1 MATYQIPAPERMNC
15 NGDISTNWK
24 TFREAYHDYLIAT
37 GLDQKDKKIQIATLK
52 SLMGTEYKKILKRL
66 QLSAED
72 MKDPKIIL
80 DKLQDHFV
88 PERNILYE
96 RYIFH
101 NTEQQAHETIDQ
113 FVIKLRQL
121 AEPCKFGALEDEMV
135 RDRLVLGCKDS
146 AARTRLFREK
156 DCNLKKSIESLR
168 ISEATSEQLKKI
180 QKEGTQEP
188 VNFVKKEVAKK
199 LSAQKQPEGPRTG
212 STGQGR
218 QSKEGRECRYCGG
231 LHVRD
236 KKNAQRLEKRAESVG
251 NLITSKLF
259 VCKGRA
265 CITCKRSQPQMM
277 SQSTTP
283 KQWEH

>member
-72 MKDPKIIL
+72 MKDPKISL
-80 DKLQDHFV
+80 DKLENHFL

-96 RYIFH
+96 RYLFH
-101 NTEQQAHETIDQ
+101 DMEQQAHETIDQ

-146 AARTRLFREK
+146 AARARLFREK
-156 DCNLKKSIESLR
+156 DCNLKKSIESLW

-180 QKEGTQEP
+180 QNT
-188 VNFVKKEVAKK
+188 
-199 LSAQKQPEGPRTG
+199 
-212 STGQGR
+212 
-218 QSKEGRECRYCGG
+218 
-231 LHVRD
+231 
-236 KKNAQRLEKRAESVG
+236 RA
-251 NLITSKLF
+251 SKLRE
-259 VCKGRA
+259 KGSRQETFSA
-265 CITCKRSQPQMM
+265 ETA
-277 SQSTTP
+277 
-283 KQWEH
+283 